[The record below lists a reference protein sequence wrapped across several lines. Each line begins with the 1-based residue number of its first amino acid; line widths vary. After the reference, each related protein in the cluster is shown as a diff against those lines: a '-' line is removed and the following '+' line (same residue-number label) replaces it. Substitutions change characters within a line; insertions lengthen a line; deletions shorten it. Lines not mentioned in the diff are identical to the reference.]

1 MHAPAV
7 PSTEPLRAAPS
18 TAVKQPQS
26 ELPLLPVAESG
37 GAQGRSSSAREQRD
51 LRPAP
56 SASLSP
62 FSRGTTER
70 AERCAPSPALLLRV

>member
-37 GAQGRSSSAREQRD
+37 GAQGRSSAREQRD

-56 SASLSP
+56 SASRSP

-70 AERCAPSPALLLRV
+70 AERCAPSPALLLRA